1 MRTGALYSAILHG
14 VALAVLIFGLPWFA
28 EPLNQSIVP
37 VELVVLDTA
46 ETAKVKVEPKPEP
59 EPEPKAEE
67 KAPEPEPEQQQ
78 AKLEPA
84 PAPPPAPEPEVKPAP
99 EPVAEP
105 PAPEA
110 KQEPEPEPPP
120 PPPEAK
126 PEPKP
131 KEAVKPPPLPKRRPE
146 PKIAMPMPEKKE
158 PEKKKEPP
166 KPDRLTSIL
175 RNVEKMKDQPSPA
188 PQAKAPK
195 APEAG
200 PARPQV
206 SAVQQNE
213 MIRAIQQQV
222 SRCWRLDPG
231 AREAE
236 DLIVEIRV
244 QLNPDGSVRSA
255 DVVDVVRMVQ
265 DAYFRSAAENA
276 KRAIDACSPFHLPLR
291 QYDVWRDLTLRFN
304 PREMFGT

>member
-1 MRTGALYSAILHG
+1 MRTASLYSAILHG
-14 VALAVLIFGLPWFA
+14 AVLAVLIFGLPSFV

-37 VELVVLDTA
+37 VDLVVLDAA
-46 ETAKVKVEPKPEP
+46 ETAAPKKEPKPEP
-59 EPEPKAEE
+59 APVPVAEE
-67 KAPEPEPEQQQ
+67 KAPEPEPPQQE
-78 AKLEPA
+78 AKLEPE
-84 PAPPPAPEPEVKPAP
+84 PAPEPE
-99 EPVAEP
+99 
-105 PAPEA
+105 PEA
-110 KQEPEPEPPP
+110 EPEPEPEPAP

-126 PEPKP
+126 AEPEPK
-131 KEAVKPPPLPKRRPE
+131 EEVKTPPVPKRRPE
-146 PKIAMPMPEKKE
+146 IKIAQPEPKKPE
-158 PEKKKEPP
+158 PKTEPP

-175 RNVEKMKDQPSPA
+175 RNVEKLKDEPSPA
-188 PQAKAPK
+188 PQEKAAKAPD
-195 APEAG
+195 AG

-231 AREAE
+231 AREAA

-244 QLNPDGSVRSA
+244 QLNTDGSVRRA
-255 DVVDVVRMVQ
+255 DVIDVTRMVQ

-276 KRAIDACSPFHLPLR
+276 KRAIDACSPFRLPLR